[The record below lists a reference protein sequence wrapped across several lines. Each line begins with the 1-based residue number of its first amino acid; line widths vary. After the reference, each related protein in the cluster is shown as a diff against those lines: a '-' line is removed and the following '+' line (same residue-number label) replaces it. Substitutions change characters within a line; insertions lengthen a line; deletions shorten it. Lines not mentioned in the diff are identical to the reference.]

1 MLKVAQEAVVAVTNT
16 ADYCRR
22 IRFFVVCITIGLL
35 APVSNAVVLPEDS
48 IDVLYHRYDGGGM
61 TIDGPSVLV
70 RKSAT
75 PNVSVTANYYVDMV
89 SSASVDV
96 IATASPYEEE
106 RTEYGVGVELLNN
119 KTVMSLGYSQSDE
132 NDFNAKSLHFNVT
145 QDFFGDLTTLGM
157 GVSKGWDQVGK
168 VGAPDFSEDVD
179 RTHFRLS
186 LAQILTKNLLL
197 NANYELIT
205 DQGYLNNPYRQVRYL
220 LEDGISYDYQAEV
233 YPETRTSNAFALKGT
248 YFLPYRA
255 AAKMEY
261 RYFTDTWG
269 IDAHTLETSY
279 VHPVESSW
287 EFDVKYR
294 YYQQSSAS
302 FYADLFPYQDA
313 KNFLARDKEMSSF
326 SSNTIGVGVTYRFAT
341 AAAGGWVKE
350 GTLSLLYDHMIF
362 VYDDFRDVTKA
373 GYVPGTEPLYDFNAD
388 VTRLF
393 VTIWY

>member
-1 MLKVAQEAVVAVTNT
+1 MELRVLQEAVVVVTNAFT
-16 ADYCRR
+16 DHCRKLS
-22 IRFFVVCITIGLL
+22 VVALIVWGAC
-35 APVSNAVVLPEDS
+35 APWGNAVVLPEDS

-75 PNVSVTANYYVDMV
+75 PNISVTANYYVDMV

-106 RTEYGVGVELLNN
+106 RTEYGVGVDLLNN
-119 KTVMSLGYSQSDE
+119 KTVMSLGFSQSDE
-132 NDFNAKSLHFNVT
+132 NDFNAKSLHFTVT

-220 LEDGISYDYQAEV
+220 TEDRSGYDYQAEV

-248 YFLPYRA
+248 WFLPYRA
-255 AAKMEY
+255 AANLQY

-269 IDAHTLETSY
+269 IDAHTVETSY
-279 VHPVESSW
+279 VHPFESNW
-287 EFDVKYR
+287 ELDLKYR
-294 YYQQSSAS
+294 FYQQSSAS

-313 KNFLARDKEMSSF
+313 QNFLARDKEMSSF
-326 SSNTIGVGVTYRFAT
+326 SSNTIGLGVTYRFG

-362 VYDDFRDVTKA
+362 TYDDFRDVTQT
-373 GYVPGTEPLYDFNAD
+373 GYAPGAEPFYDFSAD
-388 VTRLF
+388 VTRLLL
-393 VTIWY
+393 TIWY